1 MAVRRSNTH
10 EYYVRGENV
19 GADADAIIAT
29 KKQKVKLASWDK
41 CLKEFKYHKA
51 IDAAMNVFNSFDV
64 SFLVQTTC
72 CDCLCS

>member
-41 CLKEFKYHKA
+41 CLKEF
-51 IDAAMNVFNSFDV
+51 
-64 SFLVQTTC
+64 
-72 CDCLCS
+72 